1 MRTTRI
7 VSSCFWCEGG
17 LSLPVQVFE
26 DPVMA
31 VLFEDKSEPH
41 AWRLAAFFVRHF
53 GGEDE
58 YSPGMLTYLLHTY
71 FAWRSRRGIATVR
84 GYGFHPLF
92 VHHNKGKRCRL
103 RGEDAGTHFTIT
115 HRDRWLQY
123 MDDACTDVGV
133 SAGFRARVMGLA
145 RSAMGFYGVCF
156 ERLRSHVATVLPW
169 CVCVRVHT
177 VHAGPFWDD
186 REQVEELERQLRK
199 QKRDA
204 TSKTGCPFA
213 DAVRSGEGPEGS
225 GDESKAEAAVS
236 ERATEAAYESAP
248 IVATAG
254 ITTGEQNQL
263 ATIPEARR
271 TDGGPPG
278 NG

>member
-1 MRTTRI
+1 MRTTCI
-7 VSSCFWCEGG
+7 VSSCFWCEGD

-58 YSPGMLTYLLHTY
+58 YSPGMLMCLLHTY
-71 FAWRSRRGIATVR
+71 VAWRSRRGIATVR

-156 ERLRSHVATVLPW
+156 ESPRGHVATVLPW
-169 CVCVRVHT
+169 CVLCMQARSGT
-177 VHAGPFWDD
+177 TASK
-186 REQVEELERQLRK
+186 LRSWNGNSGS
-199 QKRDA
+199 RSETPPA
-204 TSKTGCPFA
+204 RPG
-213 DAVRSGEGPEGS
+213 VRSPMQCVVARDPRVVWTS
-225 GDESKAEAAVS
+225 QRLRRLSVS
-236 ERATEAAYESAP
+236 EQRKPPMSPPLLLRLPASPQGSRTNLLP
-248 IVATAG
+248 FLK
-254 ITTGEQNQL
+254 L
-263 ATIPEARR
+263 A
-271 TDGGPPG
+271 
-278 NG
+278 